1 MGLVPGSGSPVQR
14 PVLLRLVKTPREAA
28 APGIAQVTLH
38 QHDSCLSA
46 KTSADGSGIEVCSPF
61 QPPRTQPMRGRPDAE
76 LLVAALG
83 VGGRDPLM
91 YEALRLGSAL
101 LLGDV
106 MLQAQEQSE
115 VRW

>member
-1 MGLVPGSGSPVQR
+1 
-14 PVLLRLVKTPREAA
+14 
-28 APGIAQVTLH
+28 
-38 QHDSCLSA
+38 
-46 KTSADGSGIEVCSPF
+46 
-61 QPPRTQPMRGRPDAE
+61 MRGRPDAE

-83 VGGRDPLM
+83 VGGRDSLM